1 MHIDVSVWGTH
12 NLSPCLSFYMLHYAE
27 EEFMAFMPIPQW
39 LAIALALFYALIF
52 CSVHVHI
59 AIFATDGSAHMLIL

>member
-39 LAIALALFYALIF
+39 LAIAFDTL
-52 CSVHVHI
+52 
-59 AIFATDGSAHMLIL
+59 